1 MKSSSDAWRE
11 RDSNPRVADRP
22 LDCLTDSV
30 QYPLATRSKRLPVN
44 GILVRTIQSDETQ
57 FAICVIAFP
66 NWNRD
71 FAKSCTPP
79 DRPLTMPR
87 TAEGGRPRVGHPDSN
102 KKAPPFP
109 AGPLLKADG

>member
-1 MKSSSDAWRE
+1 MTRGG
-11 RDSNPRVADRP
+11 RGTRTLVADRP

-30 QYPLATRSKRLPVN
+30 QYPLATPSKRLPVN

-57 FAICVIAFP
+57 FAICIIASP
-66 NWNRD
+66 TWNRD

-87 TAEGGRPRVGHPDSN
+87 TAECGSPRAGHPDSN
-102 KKAPPFP
+102 KTATSLPAAPS
-109 AGPLLKADG
+109 LHADCCYLT

>member
-1 MKSSSDAWRE
+1 MTRGG
-11 RDSNPRVADRP
+11 RGTRTLVADRP

-71 FAKSCTPP
+71 FANGKLRPIDPTTCPGEQTPDVPSCANHNSVKKHRRY
-79 DRPLTMPR
+79 RPSLSLKLT
-87 TAEGGRPRVGHPDSN
+87 GD
-102 KKAPPFP
+102 
-109 AGPLLKADG
+109 

>member
-1 MKSSSDAWRE
+1 MKSSMTRGG
-11 RDSNPRVADRP
+11 RGTRTLVADRP

-30 QYPLATRSKRLPVN
+30 QYPLATPSKRLPVN

-79 DRPLTMPR
+79 DRR
-87 TAEGGRPRVGHPDSN
+87 SEERRVGKECRSGWWPQS
-102 KKAPPFP
+102 
-109 AGPLLKADG
+109 GI

>member
-1 MKSSSDAWRE
+1 MTRGG
-11 RDSNPRVADRP
+11 RGTRTLVADRP

-30 QYPLATRSKRLPVN
+30 QYPLATPSKRLPVN

-79 DRPLTMPR
+79 DRPFDYAQENR
-87 TAEGGRPRVGHPDSN
+87 GRLSPSGHFRFIINMTRSFH
-102 KKAPPFP
+102 K
-109 AGPLLKADG
+109 

>member
-1 MKSSSDAWRE
+1 MKSEVKNKRSR
-11 RDSNPRVADRP
+11 RVTRGGRGTRTLVADRP

-30 QYPLATRSKRLPVN
+30 QYPLATPSKRLPVN

-71 FAKSCTPP
+71 FAKSCTDSARPP
-79 DRPLTMPR
+79 FDYAQDSR
-87 TAEGGRPRVGHPDSN
+87 GRPS
-102 KKAPPFP
+102 
-109 AGPLLKADG
+109 

>member
-1 MKSSSDAWRE
+1 MTRGG
-11 RDSNPRVADRP
+11 RGTRTLVADRP

-30 QYPLATRSKRLPVN
+30 QYPLATPSKRLPVN

-87 TAEGGRPRVGHPDSN
+87 TAEGGRPAWAIQIQIKS
-102 KKAPPFP
+102 P
-109 AGPLLKADG
+109 AVSGRAFAES